1 MAQTGQQP
9 VLYRAFQFKVE
20 IDGIS
25 QASFQEVGGLDA
37 TVDVIDYREGGD
49 VLGTRKLPGQTKHS
63 NLSLK
68 RGFTVDTQLWDWFED
83 VMTGR
88 TENIRKHISVV
99 QIDMAGKEVFR
110 WTLYEA
116 FPVKYTA
123 ASYNAKGNDLAI
135 ESLEIAYE
143 RIERQKG

>member
-1 MAQTGQQP
+1 MAQPGQQP
-9 VLYRAFQFKVE
+9 VYYRAFQFMVE

-25 QASFQEVGGLDA
+25 QARFQEVGGLDA
-37 TVDVIDYREGGD
+37 TTDVIEYREGGD
-49 VLGTRKLPGQTKHS
+49 MLGTRKLPGQTKHS

-68 RGFTVDTQLWDWFED
+68 RGYTDDAQLWTWYED

-88 TENIRKHISVV
+88 TERIRKNISVV
-99 QIDMAGKEVFR
+99 QLDMAGQEKMR
-110 WTLYEA
+110 WNLFEA

-135 ESLEIAYE
+135 ETLEIAYE
-143 RIERQKG
+143 RIERA